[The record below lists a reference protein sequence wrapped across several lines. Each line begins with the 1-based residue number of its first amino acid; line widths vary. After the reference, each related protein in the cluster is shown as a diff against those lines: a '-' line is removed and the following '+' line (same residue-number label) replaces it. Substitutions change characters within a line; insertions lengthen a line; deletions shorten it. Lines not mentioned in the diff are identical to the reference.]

1 MPEVSKCL
9 PETVRK
15 INEKLNNNEAQLS
28 KMPENLSVISEA
40 ITAFVQIYRKI
51 LLRGKYDKYPDGKLD
66 RCSNE
71 LRRNTERPRK

>member
-1 MPEVSKCL
+1 MCL

-51 LLRGKYDKYPDGKLD
+51 LLRGKYD
-66 RCSNE
+66 
-71 LRRNTERPRK
+71 